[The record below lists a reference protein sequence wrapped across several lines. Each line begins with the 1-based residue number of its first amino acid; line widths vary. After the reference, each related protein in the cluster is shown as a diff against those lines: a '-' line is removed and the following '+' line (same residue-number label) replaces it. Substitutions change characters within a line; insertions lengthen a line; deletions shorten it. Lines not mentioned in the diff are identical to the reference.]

1 MMPKLPCEIVANQ
14 ARGFGKDGP
23 DPPETPM
30 PPPLPPFRTTV
41 QPGWIDYNGHM
52 NVAFYV
58 LAFDKATD
66 GLLDHLGL
74 GEAYRRATNR
84 SIYVLEA
91 HVTYDRELK
100 LGAPLAI
107 DTQLIDAD
115 EKRLH
120 VFHRMTHDEEGYL
133 AATNELMALHVD
145 LAGPKSAPMPAAALA
160 EAGRVLAQ
168 HRRLPAPPQLG
179 RRIAIARRG

>member
-1 MMPKLPCEIVANQ
+1 
-14 ARGFGKDGP
+14 
-23 DPPETPM
+23 M
-30 PPPLPPFRTTV
+30 PPPLRPFETEV

-84 SIYVLEA
+84 SVYVLEA
-91 HVTYDRELK
+91 HVTYEREMK
-100 LGAPLAI
+100 LGERLAI

-115 EKRLH
+115 AKRLH
-120 VFHRMTHDEEGYL
+120 FFHRMSHAEAGYL
-133 AATNELMALHVD
+133 AATNELLALHVD
-145 LAGPKSAPMPAAALA
+145 LAGPKAKAAPMPRPALAAL
-160 EAGRVLAQ
+160 ERLLAA
-168 HRRLPAPPQLG
+168 HRLLPPPPQLG
-179 RRIAIARRG
+179 RRIAIKRAT

>member
-1 MMPKLPCEIVANQ
+1 
-14 ARGFGKDGP
+14 
-23 DPPETPM
+23 M
-30 PPPLPPFRTTV
+30 PPPLSPFRTTV
-41 QPGWIDYNGHM
+41 EPGWIDYNGHM

-66 GLLDHLGL
+66 RLLDHLGL

-91 HVTYDRELK
+91 HVTYDREVR

-120 VFHRMTHDEEGYL
+120 FFHRMTHGEEGYL
-133 AATNELMALHVD
+133 AATNELLALHVD
-145 LAGPKSAPMPAAALA
+145 LAGPRSAPLPPEARTEVERLLAA
-160 EAGRVLAQ
+160 
-168 HRRLPAPPQLG
+168 HRNLPVPPQLG
-179 RRIAIARRG
+179 RRIGIARQR

>member
-1 MMPKLPCEIVANQ
+1 
-14 ARGFGKDGP
+14 
-23 DPPETPM
+23 M
-30 PPPLPPFRTTV
+30 PPPLAPFRTTV

-52 NVAFYV
+52 NVAYYV

-74 GEAYRRATNR
+74 GEAYRRATNC

-91 HVTYDRELK
+91 HVTYDRELR
-100 LGAPLAI
+100 LGAPIAI

-115 EKRLH
+115 AKRLH
-120 VFHRMTHDEEGYL
+120 FFHRMTHGEEGYL
-133 AATNELMALHVD
+133 AATSELLALHVD
-145 LAGPKSAPMPAAALA
+145 LAGPKAAPLPASAQ
-160 EAGRVLAQ
+160 EAVERLLDQ

-179 RRIAIARRG
+179 RRIALARRP